1 MSEFEMSNLEVEDV
15 LEVQSA
21 GHGQLGS
28 SMGMGMGTGMGLCL
42 RTRKIQ
48 IHRSVFNN
56 SRT

>member
-1 MSEFEMSNLEVEDV
+1 MSEFEMSKLGIEDV

-21 GHGQLGS
+21 GHGLLGS

-56 SRT
+56 S